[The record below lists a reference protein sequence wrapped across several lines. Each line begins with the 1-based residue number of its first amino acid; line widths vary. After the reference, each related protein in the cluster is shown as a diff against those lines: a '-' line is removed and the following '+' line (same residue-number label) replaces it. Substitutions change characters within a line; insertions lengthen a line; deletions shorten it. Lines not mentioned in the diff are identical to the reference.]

1 MVRGILAEYKIGK
14 LEKQPDSEKGPD
26 LENPYWNEPERH
38 PAIKVNKL
46 APFNGEPPPSLLTRE
61 FITPNDLHF
70 IRNRLPVPD
79 IKVTNFHDK
88 NFLEIQEII
97 RKIQNK
103 CLRNFSLK
111 NLSSLCS
118 LV

>member
-14 LEKQPDSEKGPD
+14 LEKQHDSEKGPD

-79 IKVTNFHDK
+79 IKVTNFHDT